1 MASIDR
7 ITVDVNLTI
16 PDETIRKCANILKM
30 DDNKPFADGD
40 VVTVIDE
47 RNNYTG
53 YHVVREIKEFE
64 NGSIGVVLER
74 IGDLP

>member
-1 MASIDR
+1 MAIDSV
-7 ITVDVNLTI
+7 TVDVKITI

-30 DDNKPFADGD
+30 DDNKPLMDGD

-53 YHVVREIKEFE
+53 YHVVRETKKLD

-74 IGDLP
+74 VGDLP